1 MKIKHLV
8 PFSLILL
15 ISGCVIQENSILKWE
30 EVKSYDVVIERDYL
44 GVPHIIGKTDEDAA
58 FGFAYALKQRIIGS
72 LYMTAFLFIAEPAL
86 QLTGLKALQQII
98 LFTGLKSGKRLK
110 VYMNQS

>member
-8 PFSLILL
+8 LFSLILL

-44 GVPHIIGKTDEDAA
+44 GVPHIIGKTDEDALS
-58 FGFAYALKQRIIGS
+58 FAYAQAEDNWKLIHDSIP
-72 LYMTAFLFIAEPAL
+72 FIAEPAL

>member
-8 PFSLILL
+8 LFSLILL

-58 FGFAYALKQRIIGS
+58 FGFAYAQAEDNWKLIHDSIP
-72 LYMTAFLFIAEPAL
+72 FIAEPAL
-86 QLTGLKALQQII
+86 PLMGLKALQQII